1 MTSILLEAE
10 VAHRRATLQSEAA
23 RARLIPAARRSTRGV
38 FAARARVRRTNPHP
52 VSHHASAFEAA
63 VTAGP
68 L

>member
-23 RARLIPAARRSTRGV
+23 RARLIPAARRYARDV
-38 FAARARVRRTNPHP
+38 FAARARVRRTSPHA
-52 VSHHASAFEAA
+52 VRHHGSAFEAA